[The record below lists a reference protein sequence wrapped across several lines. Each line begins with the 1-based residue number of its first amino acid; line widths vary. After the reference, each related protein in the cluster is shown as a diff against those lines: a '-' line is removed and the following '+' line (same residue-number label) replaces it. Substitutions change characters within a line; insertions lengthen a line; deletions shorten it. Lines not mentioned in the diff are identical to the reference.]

1 MSVAVTVPMV
11 VLFSATAKIAGE
23 VNAGASFTAFTARL
37 TPIAALST
45 APSFAT

>member
-1 MSVAVTVPMV
+1 MSVAVRLPTVVP
-11 VLFSATAKIAGE
+11 FSATAKIAGE

-37 TPIAALST
+37 TLIAALST